1 MVINLDSPLILEDN
15 NRPSVSQLLE
25 FLLATEKNHKKTKEN
40 LTFEALVGTWRLY
53 LITGTQK
60 AKKRAGIVLGKGRY
74 LPSWLKI
81 TISYQRNESLEPGE
95 FISGTVS
102 NQIFLGAVKLSVSG
116 PVKFFPKTRLLAFD
130 FTRLNLTLFNR
141 SLYSGFIRNGQVSE
155 ANFYQ
160 ENIKKQ
166 AFFAYFLITETMI
179 AARGRGGGLAL
190 WVKEISE
197 TKLAEK

>member
-1 MVINLDSPLILEDN
+1 M
-15 NRPSVSQLLE
+15 LE
-25 FLLATEKNHKKTKEN
+25 FLLTKEKNTKKTKEN

-102 NQIFLGAVKLSVSG
+102 NQIFLGPVKLFVSG

-160 ENIKKQ
+160 ESIKKQ

-190 WVKEISE
+190 WVKEVSE

>member
-1 MVINLDSPLILEDN
+1 LRRIIAP
-15 NRPSVSQLLE
+15 VSQLLE
-25 FLLATEKNHKKTKEN
+25 FLLATEKNNKKTKEN

-102 NQIFLGAVKLSVSG
+102 NQIFLGAVKLSVS
-116 PVKFFPKTRLLAFD
+116 V
-130 FTRLNLTLFNR
+130 
-141 SLYSGFIRNGQVSE
+141 
-155 ANFYQ
+155 
-160 ENIKKQ
+160 
-166 AFFAYFLITETMI
+166 
-179 AARGRGGGLAL
+179 
-190 WVKEISE
+190 
-197 TKLAEK
+197 

>member
-1 MVINLDSPLILEDN
+1 M
-15 NRPSVSQLLE
+15 LE
-25 FLLATEKNHKKTKEN
+25 FLLTKEKNKKKTKEN

-81 TISYQRNESLEPGE
+81 TISYQRNESLELGE

>member
-1 MVINLDSPLILEDN
+1 MVINLDSPLILKDD
-15 NRPSVSQLLE
+15 NRPPVSQLLE

-102 NQIFLGAVKLSVSG
+102 NQIFLGPVKLFVSG

-160 ENIKKQ
+160 ESIKKQ

-190 WVKEISE
+190 WVKEVSE

>member
-15 NRPSVSQLLE
+15 NRPPVSQLLE
-25 FLLATEKNHKKTKEN
+25 FLLSKEKNNKKTKEN

-53 LITGTQK
+53 FITGTQK
-60 AKKRAGIVLGKGRY
+60 AKKRAGIVLG
-74 LPSWLKI
+74 I
-81 TISYQRNESLEPGE
+81 
-95 FISGTVS
+95 S
-102 NQIFLGAVKLSVSG
+102 NQIVLGAVKLSVSG

-160 ENIKKQ
+160 ESIKKQ

>member
-1 MVINLDSPLILEDN
+1 
-15 NRPSVSQLLE
+15 LLE
-25 FLLATEKNHKKTKEN
+25 FLLATEKNNKKTKEN

-130 FTRLNLTLFNR
+130 FTWLNLTLFNR

-160 ENIKKQ
+160 ESIKKQ

-190 WVKEISE
+190 WVKEVSK